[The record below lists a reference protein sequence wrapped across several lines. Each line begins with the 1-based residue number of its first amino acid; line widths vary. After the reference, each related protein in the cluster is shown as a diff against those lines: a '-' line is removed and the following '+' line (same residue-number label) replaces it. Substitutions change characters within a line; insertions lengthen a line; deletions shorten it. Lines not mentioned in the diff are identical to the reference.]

1 MAIGLTVQ
9 FKIKSGSNAEFEA
22 GFAKASA
29 GVKEQDEGCEMYDLF
44 KSVDDDTRYVMVE
57 RWSTQELLDAHM
69 KSPSMAGMAALGPHF
84 AGAPVLTKYELE

>member
-9 FKIKSGSNAEFEA
+9 FTIKEGSSDEFEA

-29 GVKEQDEGCEMYDLF
+29 AVKEQDPGCEMYDLF
-44 KSVDDDTRYVMVE
+44 RSVDDPTRYGMIE
-57 RWSTQELLDAHM
+57 RWASQEELNAHM

-84 AGAPVLTKYELE
+84 DGAPTMVQYEVE